1 MVADLAR
8 TLAEPR
14 SGSASRALQ
23 TSSINGALANIDQ
36 ALDHLIAKQ
45 ADSGA
50 RMQALDR
57 QREVNES
64 VNLQVQQNLS
74 VINDL
79 DYAEAVSRFEQQ
91 RLGLQAAQ
99 QAFAKVQGLS
109 LFNYL

>member
-1 MVADLAR
+1 MFAR
-8 TLAEPR
+8 APFIDEVC
-14 SGSASRALQ
+14 SARL
-23 TSSINGALANIDQ
+23 
-36 ALDHLIAKQ
+36 
-45 ADSGA
+45 
-50 RMQALDR
+50 ALDR